1 MRSHPSAKGIH
12 YETAVTRIYVGGALG
27 GDCHHRHLG
36 GSIAPCGS
44 TSPRSG
50 TAHAVLEQP
59 QAIGF
64 GGSFAPR
71 RTQEVPVRN
80 PSQRRLLPSSRPR
93 SAGNPPPQN
102 RRYPLQYQLL
112 PFIEQT
118 ALADRYDQFNF
129 ARNQKDMV
137 TPTTDWNGNW
147 FLRQVVSTMICPSN
161 PGGNWNE
168 SATPAES
175 GRYFR
180 GHYFGCAGTRSYPRG
195 NATFTRPSLYNPLN
209 VTPAPAV
216 GGAADGL
223 FTRCKRYGMG
233 EIPDGTSNTIMLG
246 ERQYF
251 DPVFDSSPIVDDRIR
266 DWGWTWFGGEGDA
279 NLGTSVPINYRL
291 PANFDTLGGGTQQ
304 LLFEDRINAF
314 GSMHTG
320 GANFALADG
329 SVTFISQSI
338 SPITFRALGTRAG
351 GEVPGE
357 F

>member
-1 MRSHPSAKGIH
+1 MQTIWYG
-12 YETAVTRIYVGGALG
+12 
-27 GDCHHRHLG
+27 
-36 GSIAPCGS
+36 
-44 TSPRSG
+44 
-50 TAHAVLEQP
+50 
-59 QAIGF
+59 
-64 GGSFAPR
+64 
-71 RTQEVPVRN
+71 RN
-80 PSQRRLLPSSRPR
+80 
-93 SAGNPPPQN
+93 
-102 RRYPLQYQLL
+102 
-112 PFIEQT
+112 
-118 ALADRYDQFNF
+118 
-129 ARNQKDMV
+129 
-137 TPTTDWNGNW
+137 
-147 FLRQVVSTMICPSN
+147 
-161 PGGNWNE
+161 
-168 SATPAES
+168 
-175 GRYFR
+175 
-180 GHYFGCAGTRSYPRG
+180 
-195 NATFTRPSLYNPLN
+195 
-209 VTPAPAV
+209 
-216 GGAADGL
+216 
-223 FTRCKRYGMG
+223 
-233 EIPDGTSNTIMLG
+233 PDGTSNTIMLG